1 MSKTIFCFIPGTK
14 NIFPIDYDERTTVGH
29 LKKEIHQQNLNM
41 LRHIDAK
48 DLTLYKISIGFSNLD
63 HYRMIL
69 DRVTQGIFT
78 FDPPKQELLPSLL
91 VSTIFQE
98 PSNQGM
104 ISILVEPPEGESI
117 YCGGVPVATPS
128 LWLMVSVPPAN
139 WGLACGQQ
147 PHMVASF
154 RVANPSSIPTT
165 FSS

>member
-1 MSKTIFCFIPGTK
+1 MSTKTIFCFLPGTK
-14 NIFPIDYDERTTVGH
+14 NIFSVDYNEKTTVDH
-29 LKKEIHQQNLNM
+29 LKKAIRQENLDMVANI
-41 LRHIDAK
+41 RAH
-48 DLTLYKISIGFSNLD
+48 DLTLYKISVGFSNLD

-139 WGLACGQQ
+139 W
-147 PHMVASF
+147 
-154 RVANPSSIPTT
+154 
-165 FSS
+165 

>member
-1 MSKTIFCFIPGTK
+1 MSKIFCFIPGQR
-14 NIFPIDYDERTTVGH
+14 NIFSVKYDNTSDVND
-29 LKKEIHQQNLNM
+29 LKKAIRQQKLNL
-41 LRHIDAK
+41 LHHIEAD
-48 DLTLYKISIGFSNLD
+48 DITLYKISVGFSNLD

-117 YCGGVPVATPS
+117 YCGSVPVATHPRTHGS
-128 LWLMVSVPPAN
+128 LT
-139 WGLACGQQ
+139 
-147 PHMVASF
+147 
-154 RVANPSSIPTT
+154 RSSGERAIGAA
-165 FSS
+165 